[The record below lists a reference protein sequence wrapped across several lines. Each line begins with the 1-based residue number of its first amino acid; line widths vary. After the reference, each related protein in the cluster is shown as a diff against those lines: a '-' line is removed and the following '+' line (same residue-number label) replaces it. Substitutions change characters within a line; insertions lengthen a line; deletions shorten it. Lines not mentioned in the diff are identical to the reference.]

1 MSEYFEG
8 KVALITGAGGGG
20 TGRNVSLA
28 FAKRGVAVAAVGRTR
43 ENIEETVR
51 LVREHGVKAEAYVCD
66 VRDGARITEVVDEV
80 GKAFGRLDFL
90 LNNAGTAP
98 IGRLLDVSDAE
109 ITGSYEDTGLAS
121 FRFMKACYPLL
132 KASGDAVI
140 FNFTSSATLRWD
152 MAGYGAYGAIK
163 TMVRQL
169 TRAAAAEWGED
180 GIRALTIAPHVLSPG
195 LQSWID
201 SRPNEAEQFFRTIP
215 LRRVGDP
222 ALDIAEAIVGLCG
235 PEFRYLTGA
244 TIPLDG
250 GQANFD

>member
-1 MSEYFEG
+1 MSSLKG

-20 TGRNVSLA
+20 TGRNTSLA
-28 FAKRGVAVAAVGRTR
+28 FAKRGVGIAAIGRTQ
-43 ENIEETVR
+43 ENIDETVR
-51 LVREHGVKAEAYVCD
+51 LCRELGVKAEAYLCD
-66 VRDGARITEVVDEV
+66 VRDGPRIRETVEQV
-80 GKAFGRLDFL
+80 GKDFGRIDILM
-90 LNNAGTAP
+90 NNAGTAP
-98 IGRLLDVSDAE
+98 IGRLLD
-109 ITGSYEDTGLAS
+109 ITDEQITHSYEDTGLAS
-121 FRFMKACYPLL
+121 LRFMQACYPLL

-169 TRAAAAEWGED
+169 TRAAAAEWGVD

-195 LQSWID
+195 LKWWID
-201 SRPNEAEQFFRTIP
+201 QNPQEAEHFFKTIP

-222 ALDIAEAIVGLCG
+222 ELDIAEAIVALCG

>member
-1 MSEYFEG
+1 MTSNLNG
-8 KVALITGAGGGG
+8 KVALITGASGGG
-20 TGRNVSLA
+20 TGRHASIA
-28 FAKRGVAVAAVGRTR
+28 FAKRGVGIAALGRT
-43 ENIEETVR
+43 EKELEETVR
-51 LVREHGVKAEAYVCD
+51 LAREHGVKAEAYVCD
-66 VRDGARITEVVDEV
+66 VRDGARILEVVKQV
-80 GKAFGRLDFL
+80 GEDFGRIDIL
-90 LNNAGTAP
+90 LNNAGSAP
-98 IGRLLDVSDAE
+98 LGRLLDVTDE
-109 ITGSYEDTGLAS
+109 LITGSFEDTGLAS
-121 FRFMKACYPLL
+121 LRLMKACHPYL

-152 MAGYGAYGAIK
+152 MSGYGAYGAIK

-169 TRAAAAEWGED
+169 TRAAAAEWGVD

-195 LQSWID
+195 LQAWID
-201 SRPNEAEQFFRTIP
+201 HDPAEAEQFFKTIP

-222 ALDIAEAIVGLCG
+222 ALDIAEAIVALCG

>member
-1 MSEYFEG
+1 MTSSLAG

-20 TGRNVSLA
+20 TGRNASIA
-28 FAKRGVAVAAVGRTR
+28 FAKRGVGIAAVGRTP
-43 ENIEETVR
+43 ETLEETVR
-51 LVREHGVKAEAYVCD
+51 LAREQGVKAEPYLCD
-66 VRDGARITEVVDEV
+66 VKDGPRIVEVVQQIAQD
-80 GKAFGRLDFL
+80 FGRIDIL
-90 LNNAGTAP
+90 LNNAGEAP
-98 IGRLLDVSDAE
+98 LGRLLDVTDEAMTSA
-109 ITGSYEDTGLAS
+109 YESTGLAS
-121 FRFMKACYPLL
+121 LRFMRACHPFL

-152 MAGYGAYGAIK
+152 MSGYGAYGATK

-169 TRAAAAEWGED
+169 TRAAAAEWGVD

-195 LQSWID
+195 LQEWID
-201 SRPNEAEQFFRTIP
+201 SRPEEAAAFFKTIP

-222 ALDIAEAIVGLCG
+222 ALDIAEALVALCG
-235 PEFRYLTGA
+235 PELRYLTGA

>member
-1 MSEYFEG
+1 MTSSLAG

-20 TGRNVSLA
+20 TGRNASIA
-28 FAKRGVAVAAVGRTR
+28 FAKRGVGVAAVGRTP
-43 ENIEETVR
+43 ETLEETVR
-51 LVREHGVKAEAYVCD
+51 LAREQGVKAEGYLCD
-66 VRDGARITEVVDEV
+66 VKDGPRILEVVKQIGQD
-80 GKAFGRLDFL
+80 FGRIDIL
-90 LNNAGTAP
+90 LNNAGEAP
-98 IGRLLDVSDAE
+98 LGRLLDVTDEAMTSA
-109 ITGSYEDTGLAS
+109 YESTGLAS
-121 FRFMKACYPLL
+121 LRFMRACYPFL

-152 MAGYGAYGAIK
+152 MSGYGAYGATK

-169 TRAAAAEWGED
+169 TRAAAAEWGVD

-195 LQSWID
+195 LQAWID
-201 SRPNEAEQFFRTIP
+201 GRPEEAEAFFKTIP

-222 ALDIAEAIVGLCG
+222 ALDIAEALVALCG

>member
-1 MSEYFEG
+1 MTSALKG

-20 TGRNVSLA
+20 TGRNASIA
-28 FAKRGVAVAAVGRTR
+28 FAKRGVGIAAVGRTP
-43 ENIEETVR
+43 ETLAETVR
-51 LVREHGVKAEAYVCD
+51 LAREQGVKAEAYLCD
-66 VRDGARITEVVDEV
+66 VRDGPRILEVVKQIGDD
-80 GKAFGRLDFL
+80 FGRIDIL
-90 LNNAGTAP
+90 LNNAGSAALGP
-98 IGRLLDVSDAE
+98 LLSVTDEAFTE
-109 ITGSYEDTGLAS
+109 SYEDTGLAS
-121 FRFMKACYPLL
+121 LRFMRACHPYL

-152 MAGYGAYGAIK
+152 MSGYGGYGAVK

-169 TRAAAAEWGED
+169 TRAAAAEGGVD

-195 LQSWID
+195 LQQWID
-201 SRPNEAEQFFRTIP
+201 NDPAEAEHFFRTIP

-222 ALDIAEAIVGLCG
+222 ALDIAEALVGLCE
-235 PEFRYLTGA
+235 PQFRYLTGA

>member
-1 MSEYFEG
+1 MTDSYSG

-28 FAKRGVAVAAVGRTR
+28 FARRGVAIAAVGRTP
-43 ENIEETVR
+43 ETLDETVR
-51 LVREHGVKAEAYVCD
+51 LAREEGVKAKAFLCD
-66 VRDGARITEVVDEV
+66 VKDGPRIIEVVDEI
-80 GKAFGRLDFL
+80 AADFGRIDFL
-90 LNNAGTAP
+90 LNNAGEAP
-98 IGRLLDVSDAE
+98 LGRLLDVTDEAMNSA
-109 ITGSYEDTGLAS
+109 YESTGLAS
-121 FRFMKACYPLL
+121 FRFMKACHPHL
-132 KASGDAVI
+132 KAAGGGVI

-152 MAGYGAYGAIK
+152 MSGYGAYGATK

-169 TRAAAAEWGED
+169 TRAAAAEWGVD

-195 LQSWID
+195 LRWWID
-201 SRPNEAEQFFRTIP
+201 NNPDEAEAFFKTIP

-222 ALDIAEAIVGLCG
+222 AADIAEAIVALCG
-235 PEFRYLTGA
+235 PEFAYLTGA

>member
-1 MSEYFEG
+1 MTSSLSG

-20 TGRNVSLA
+20 TGRNVSVAL
-28 FAKRGVAVAAVGRTR
+28 AKRGVGVAAVGRTP
-43 ENIEETVR
+43 ESLEETVR
-51 LVREHGVKAEAYVCD
+51 QAREQGVQAQAYLCD
-66 VRDGARITEVVDEV
+66 VRDGARILEVVEQV
-80 GKAFGRLDFL
+80 GQDFGRIDIL
-90 LNNAGTAP
+90 LNNAGEAP
-98 IGRLLDVSDAE
+98 LGRLLDVTDEAMTSA
-109 ITGSYEDTGLAS
+109 YETTGLAS
-121 FRFMKACYPLL
+121 FRFMKACYPYL

-152 MAGYGAYGAIK
+152 MAGYGAYGSTK

-169 TRAAAAEWGED
+169 TRAAAAEWGVD

-201 SRPNEAEQFFRTIP
+201 ARPEEAEAFFRTIP

-222 ALDIAEAIVGLCG
+222 ALDIAEAIVALCG